1 MENPPPTNALE
12 TDLQEVA
19 ALVVRMLSLVR
30 ESVRHAARALIHA
43 DPEGAVR
50 AATLDTEIDAL
61 QQTLERRI
69 LVIIARR
76 RPTATDLRFLGA
88 MHRALTDVERAGDYA
103 VHIARAGA
111 ELAASPPLK
120 RYLDMRRMLIVADL
134 MLEAT
139 IAALADGDEDA
150 ARRAHAMD
158 EEIDELYEQVQR
170 ELLTYM
176 MADPATIPVATELLA
191 VGRHLERLG
200 DHVENVCEHIVFW
213 RSGER
218 L

>member
-1 MENPPPTNALE
+1 MDASPPSTALDH
-12 TDLQEVA
+12 DLQEVV

-30 ESVRHAARALIHA
+30 ESARFAAEALIDGDPTAA
-43 DPEGAVR
+43 DR
-50 AATLDTEIDAL
+50 AAANDREIDAL
-61 QQTLERRI
+61 QETLERRI

-76 RPTATDLRFLGA
+76 QPTATDLRFLGA

-103 VHIARAGA
+103 VHVARAGA

-120 RYLDMRRMLIVADL
+120 RYLDMRRMLDVADL

-139 IAALADGDEDA
+139 IAALADGDVEA
-150 ARRAHAMD
+150 ARRALAMD
-158 EEIDELYEQVQR
+158 DEIDDLYEQVQR

-176 MADPATIPVATELLA
+176 MADPATVPVATKLLA